1 MHNNRMHRLA
11 CVLASATLAKFKNPS
26 TREYRSGEK
35 FVHVRAHSWLLMYIS
50 RAFASYLWY
59 IMSCE
64 HFQYYQT
71 LLNLP
76 NTLLAQSDPH
86 TTEAIIY
93 QNCVILDKSRH
104 WSLLLYKES
113 LHIHR
118 QKAELNHGTRASKE
132 LVIFN

>member
-1 MHNNRMHRLA
+1 MWTSEFLSEECSLILVRRQQSGFSCPAVNCRTPEKLTAASEQGLKSTPPTKTQKFTN
-11 CVLASATLAKFKNPS
+11 VL
-26 TREYRSGEK
+26 
-35 FVHVRAHSWLLMYIS
+35 
-50 RAFASYLWY
+50 
-59 IMSCE
+59 SCE
-64 HFQYYQT
+64 HFQYFQT

-76 NTLLAQSDPH
+76 NTLLDQFDPH

-93 QNCVILDKSRH
+93 QNCTIIDKSRH

-118 QKAELNHGTRASKE
+118 QKPELNHGTKASKE